1 MSRNRTSVTF
11 TVTNITSSLT
21 YAATSNHDPDGS
33 SNGTSIT
40 VIKP

>member
-1 MSRNRTSVTF
+1 MSRNRSTVTF
-11 TVTNITSSLT
+11 AVTNVIGSLT
-21 YAATSNHDPDGS
+21 YAPASNHDPDGS